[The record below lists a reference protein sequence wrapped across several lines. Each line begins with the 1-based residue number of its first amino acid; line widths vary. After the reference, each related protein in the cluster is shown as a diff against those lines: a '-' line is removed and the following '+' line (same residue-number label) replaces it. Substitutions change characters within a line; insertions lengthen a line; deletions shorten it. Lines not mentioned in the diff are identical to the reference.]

1 MPISAEGYGFIVFA
15 RDDLSGWVEARP
27 LLRNNA
33 RSVANFIYQDVI
45 CRHGCPLRIVMDRG
59 SENIDITSILLET
72 YNIHQIHASA
82 YHPQTN
88 GLVERGHG
96 PVIDAL
102 SKYCAGSTTDWPKY
116 LSLALWADRVSVR
129 ESTGYSAFEL
139 LYGRDCLLPVEFT
152 LESWSVVDWEAE
164 VQKGCREDLLV
175 ARMRQL
181 DQRNLSVS
189 QAVKNLQKSRLAN
202 KSYFDQHKRL
212 RPESQ
217 QLCVGDLVLLHDTR
231 YFHDRGRERKLN
243 YKWSGP
249 YRVRSIGEDSTYY
262 FLDELDGTQL
272 RRSFA
277 GNRLKRFF
285 SRPALDEIR
294 QDIHNII
301 RVRGDDSENR
311 VVESDSGDEEQV
323 FEL

>member
-1 MPISAEGYGFIVFA
+1 
-15 RDDLSGWVEARP
+15 VEARP

-33 RSVANFIYQDVI
+33 RSVANFIYQEVI

-59 SENIDITSILLET
+59 SENIDITSVLLET
-72 YNIHQIHASA
+72 YNVRQIYTSA

-96 PVIDAL
+96 PVINAL
-102 SKYCAGSTTDWPKY
+102 SKYCGGSPADWPKY

-152 LESWSVVDWEAE
+152 LESWSVVDWEGE
-164 VQKGCREDLLV
+164 VREGHREDLIL

-181 DQRNLSVS
+181 DQRNLSQVR
-189 QAVKNLQKSRLAN
+189 AAENLQKSRLAN

-217 QLCVGDLVLLHDTR
+217 QLRVGDLVLLHDTR
-231 YFHDRGRERKLN
+231 HVHDRTRERKLD
-243 YKWSGP
+243 YKWNGP
-249 YRVRSIGEDSTYY
+249 YRIRSIGDDSTYY
-262 FLDELDGTQL
+262 MLEELDGTAL

-285 SRPALDEIR
+285 PRPVLDEVR
-294 QDIHNII
+294 QDIQNTV
-301 RVRGDDSENR
+301 RVRDDFDSYEGEGDSDDGKE
-311 VVESDSGDEEQV
+311 VVE
-323 FEL
+323 EL